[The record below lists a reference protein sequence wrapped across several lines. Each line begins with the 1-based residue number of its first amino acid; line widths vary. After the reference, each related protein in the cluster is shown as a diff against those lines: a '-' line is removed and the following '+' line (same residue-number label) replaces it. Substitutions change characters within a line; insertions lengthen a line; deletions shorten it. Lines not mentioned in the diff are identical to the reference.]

1 MLIAEVEALP
11 QSLRSVPQTAL
22 HSGRDDKLKKNTR
35 LGCHA
40 PKVARLLVEWDGL
53 GIEFREIADLALEK
67 VLHSN

>member
-22 HSGRDDKLKKNTR
+22 YSGRDDKLKKNTR

-40 PKVARLLVEWDGL
+40 PSVARLLVEWDG
-53 GIEFREIADLALEK
+53 
-67 VLHSN
+67 